1 MSRLAHATFAA
12 PGFESE
18 KRALASQAQIE
29 IRQAKEIQTRTG
41 CSWTQALREA
51 CEGRAETT
59 ALQTEDTA
67 TVDVLPHLTEGEDVK
82 V

>member
-12 PGFESE
+12 PGFEPE
-18 KRALASQAQIE
+18 KRALARQAQLE
-29 IRQAKEIQTRTG
+29 VQQAKEIQARTG
-41 CSWTQALREA
+41 CSWTQALKEA

-67 TVDVLPHLTEGEDVK
+67 TGEAAR
-82 V
+82 